1 MAAEF
6 KTAPNPDQPDR
17 CPSIDP
23 HDTLQC
29 GRRIHE
35 DDQCQYG
42 GIAWKKGTPRHVTAE
57 EQVEELR
64 VEVARLTDLVRVM
77 LGKAAVEG
85 RCGCSAS
92 GEGPQE
98 DCTLHGR
105 EYGWWVG
112 LAYQACEDRRALQD
126 EIEGLR
132 VTLDRVKDLA
142 EGWRYRGEHG
152 DGPWQEG
159 YGPAPDGY
167 ILDGAATDLLRTL
180 TGEEASS

>member
-1 MAAEF
+1 MRGF
-6 KTAPNPDQPDR
+6 TTVPNPDQPER

-23 HDTLQC
+23 YDTLQC
-29 GRRIHE
+29 GRRIHY
-35 DDQCQYG
+35 DDQCWYG
-42 GIAWKKGTPRHVTAE
+42 EIAWKKGTPRHVTAE

-85 RCGCSAS
+85 RCGCSSS

-142 EGWRYRGEHG
+142 EEWHWKDPGE
-152 DGPWQEG
+152 P
-159 YGPAPDGY
+159 PAPEWE
-167 ILDGAATDLLRTL
+167 ILDAASADLRRVL
-180 TGEEASS
+180 TGEVSG